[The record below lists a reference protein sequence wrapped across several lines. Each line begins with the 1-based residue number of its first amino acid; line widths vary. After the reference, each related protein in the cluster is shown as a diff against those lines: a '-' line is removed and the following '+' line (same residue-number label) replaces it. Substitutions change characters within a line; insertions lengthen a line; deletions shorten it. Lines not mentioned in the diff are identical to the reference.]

1 MPPDREGSATEE
13 AGAAGTQAVE
23 PRAQRAP
30 ASTRAAAAL
39 GVALRAREAGLLAA
53 LALVVIVVGVQEPRF
68 LHGGNIEEILLSV
81 AILAIVATG
90 QTVVVLTRNIDLSV
104 GSMVGLSAFVAGD
117 LLKRNPG
124 LSVVAVVALV
134 CALGLAMGAVNGA
147 LVAVGRVP
155 SIVAT
160 LGTLYVFRGIANAVG
175 GSTEVS
181 AGDLP
186 SGFTNIATAKV
197 LGVPILIVLMVA
209 AIATFAYLLRFTR
222 WGRQLYAIGSNPDAA
237 RLSGI
242 RSDRAV
248 FGAFVVLGLLC
259 GLAGVLW
266 SARFAGAN
274 ARTATGF
281 ELVVIAAVVV
291 GGVNVFGG
299 SGTVL
304 GAALGALLLG
314 AVQNGLLLLRVSSFW
329 LQAVYGAVILIA
341 VTLDALLTRRLERR
355 RAPTR
360 AGAT

>member
-1 MPPDREGSATEE
+1 MPPDREGSATEG
-13 AGAAGTQAVE
+13 AGAAEMQAVE
-23 PRAQRAP
+23 PRADRPP
-30 ASTRAAAAL
+30 ASTRAASVL
-39 GVALRAREAGLLAA
+39 GLTLRVRQAGLLAA
-53 LALVVIVVGVQEPRF
+53 IALVVIVVGVQEPRF
-68 LHGGNIEEILLSV
+68 LEGGNVEEILLSV

-124 LSVVAVVALV
+124 LSVVAVVGLV
-134 CALGLAMGAVNGA
+134 CALGLVMGTVNGA
-147 LVAVGRVP
+147 LVTLGRVP

-160 LGTLYVFRGIANAVG
+160 LGTLYVFRGIAFAIG
-175 GSTEVS
+175 GSTEVT

-186 SGFTNIATAKV
+186 SGFTDIATSRV

-209 AIATFAYLLRFTR
+209 VVAVFAYLLRFTR
-222 WGRQLYAIGSNPDAA
+222 WGRQLYALGSNPEAA

-248 FGAFVVLGLLC
+248 FGAFVILGLLC

-266 SARFAGAN
+266 SARFAGAT

-281 ELVVIAAVVV
+281 ELQVIAAVVV
-291 GGVNVFGG
+291 GGVNVLGG
-299 SGTVL
+299 SGTVV

-329 LQAVYGAVILIA
+329 LQAVYGAVILVA
-341 VTLDALLTRRLERR
+341 VTLDALLTRRLDFR
-355 RAPTR
+355 RATPR
-360 AGAT
+360 GGAP